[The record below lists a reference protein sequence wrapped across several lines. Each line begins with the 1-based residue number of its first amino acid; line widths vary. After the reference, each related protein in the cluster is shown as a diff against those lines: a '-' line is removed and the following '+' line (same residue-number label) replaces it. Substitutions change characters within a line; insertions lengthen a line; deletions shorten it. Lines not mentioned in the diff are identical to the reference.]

1 MEIRAHARL
10 AAPAWICATWDQAEV
25 SRLHRGA
32 GRICRHTN
40 VVNRPRVNHGRG
52 GSHIQENI
60 VVGRIIRDAITAADD
75 RLVFPDQ
82 LLEDA
87 WGPGKAH
94 IWPVIVKVFRNV
106 RDFRHIGWRACRP
119 EAISHI
125 LNADIVQ

>member
-10 AAPAWICATWDQAEV
+10 AAPAWICAPWDQAEV

-52 GSHIQENI
+52 GSHIQEDI

-82 LLEDA
+82 LLERSEEHTSELQSHSDL
-87 WGPGKAH
+87 
-94 IWPVIVKVFRNV
+94 V
-106 RDFRHIGWRACRP
+106 CRLLL
-119 EAISHI
+119 EKKKTA
-125 LNADIVQ
+125 